1 MKSIVHICFFIS
13 QLKAH
18 PYCTSNYQ
26 STSTL
31 ISSSKYPSACRYW
44 QNPLCV
50 GFTVSSDCLQSAF
63 VRSLLSFSFDVP
75 EVWSRFVEIHNHC
88 LHLSFIL
95 SLYWLSEYQPGSFFC
110 LIPMKQF
117 FAASITLA
125 TAFKLSISRILNMF
139 IKLLRTFTRKF
150 EILAKPLPWLLHKL
164 HTHNSSKNTTVFP
177 NKFASDLHHICPWI
191 EHVSNKIPNCV
202 NDNTT
207 NRGTIIK

>member
-50 GFTVSSDCLQSAF
+50 GFSFLRLPAKCFCQVTTLLFIWCSWSLIKVCGDSQ
-63 VRSLLSFSFDVP
+63 SLLTSFFYSVSILAFRI
-75 EVWSRFVEIHNHC
+75 SARFV
-88 LHLSFIL
+88 
-95 SLYWLSEYQPGSFFC
+95 FC

-117 FAASITLA
+117 FAASITLV